1 MQNGVSSNVYEGKRQ
16 VKKREQG
23 RGERRGKK
31 EGGGEKRR
39 KKKRTRDSPN
49 PGRSGLSHF
58 EDGFS
63 KVLREW
69 IPGFEGRKEV
79 MKFKHSLRKILL
91 LVQKLR

>member
-1 MQNGVSSNVYEGKRQ
+1 MQNGVSSDVYEGKTQ
-16 VKKREQG
+16 VKKCEQG

-31 EGGGEKRR
+31 EGGGEKMR

-58 EDGFS
+58 KEGFP

-69 IPGFEGRKEV
+69 IPGFGGRKEV